1 LACCRLAPSDRPAGH
16 AEGVPHL
23 PQGSAGTYRRALKEG
38 LQVDPELARL
48 VLEVVKAGFVL
59 VTLVVLGV
67 LFF

>member
-1 LACCRLAPSDRPAGH
+1 M
-16 AEGVPHL
+16 
-23 PQGSAGTYRRALKEG
+23 
-38 LQVDPELARL
+38 DPELARL

>member
-1 LACCRLAPSDRPAGH
+1 
-16 AEGVPHL
+16 
-23 PQGSAGTYRRALKEG
+23 
-38 LQVDPELARL
+38 VDPELARL